1 MSRIEEIRA
10 KLADYDAKMSSEDE
24 EYGLWSQRLKAGM
37 FADDVRALLVV
48 AEAAQAVYAEHK
60 RTYSAGQLI
69 EELEAEQHRYDVVF
83 GQLEV
88 ALAALDKQ
96 LDSAGG
102 QQ

>member
-1 MSRIEEIRA
+1 MSRIDDIRA
-10 KLADYDAKMSSEDE
+10 RLNGGKGRYAYIQWDSGNFAVQDATEDI
-24 EYGLWSQRLKAGM
+24 
-37 FADDVRALLVV
+37 RALLAV

-88 ALAALDKQ
+88 ALQALDKQ
-96 LDSAGG
+96 LDRAGG
-102 QQ
+102 